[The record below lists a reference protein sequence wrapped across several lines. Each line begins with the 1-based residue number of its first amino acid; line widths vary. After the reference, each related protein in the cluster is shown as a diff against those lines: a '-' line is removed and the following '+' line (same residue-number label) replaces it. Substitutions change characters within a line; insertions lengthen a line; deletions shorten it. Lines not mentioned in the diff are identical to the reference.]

1 MDALTYLFQLSW
13 LHVVA
18 LLGGA
23 GMLCHS
29 ERYGFCDFSMFVSC
43 RLRKLDPEEEDD
55 PFNNY
60 EVQSEAK
67 LESFSNVGPHRLSFD
82 SATFMESGRNGQ
94 CAQSLLDS
102 LPSVSLQPAWLLLCR
117 MVLGC
122 FITPVGESL

>member
-1 MDALTYLFQLSW
+1 
-13 LHVVA
+13 
-18 LLGGA
+18 
-23 GMLCHS
+23 
-29 ERYGFCDFSMFVSC
+29 MFVSC

-94 CAQSLLDS
+94 CGQSLLDS
-102 LPSVSLQPAWLLLCR
+102 LPSVSLQIGSGVFHNSSW
-117 MVLGC
+117 
-122 FITPVGESL
+122 